1 MSCPVRSSFLIILK
15 VISGYTSP
23 QLTVVWPPPPPPD
36 LTQWALPLFQTSKHQ
51 SCSHTTPHPL
61 VLQHLMGGVVT
72 TFVTCTHLTD
82 PCFAMDACKCSV
94 AASLDKLECPFSEVT
109 ITIVTN
115 HTLLWSSHMVHTLV
129 TQPSLVSAVWQTA
142 CSGIHQ
148 CHKVPH
154 CVLCTQSL
162 PTCHK
167 VPHCVLCTQSLP
179 TCHALCGLIA
189 ATIFNYFQC
198 ELLTSFVR

>member
-23 QLTVVWPPPPPPD
+23 QLTVVWPPPPRPY
-36 LTQWALPLFQTSKHQ
+36 TVGTPLVSNTQTSVHQ

-129 TQPSLVSAVWQTA
+129 HSQ
-142 CSGIHQ
+142 
-148 CHKVPH
+148 
-154 CVLCTQSL
+154 
-162 PTCHK
+162 
-167 VPHCVLCTQSLP
+167 
-179 TCHALCGLIA
+179 AL
-189 ATIFNYFQC
+189 
-198 ELLTSFVR
+198 

>member
-1 MSCPVRSSFLIILK
+1 MIRSCKGWDLLSCEVFLPHHTEGNLWLYQPPADRSVASPPRP
-15 VISGYTSP
+15 YTVG
-23 QLTVVWPPPPPPD
+23 T
-36 LTQWALPLFQTSKHQ
+36 PLVSNTQTSVHQ

-129 TQPSLVSAVWQTA
+129 HSQ
-142 CSGIHQ
+142 
-148 CHKVPH
+148 
-154 CVLCTQSL
+154 
-162 PTCHK
+162 
-167 VPHCVLCTQSLP
+167 
-179 TCHALCGLIA
+179 AL
-189 ATIFNYFQC
+189 
-198 ELLTSFVR
+198 